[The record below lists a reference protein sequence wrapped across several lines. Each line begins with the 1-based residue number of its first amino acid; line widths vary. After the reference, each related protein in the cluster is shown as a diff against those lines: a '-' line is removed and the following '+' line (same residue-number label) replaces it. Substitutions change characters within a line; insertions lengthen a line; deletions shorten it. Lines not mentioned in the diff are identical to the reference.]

1 MAASE
6 PAENMIPNERFQSMT
21 PATKAK
27 TRSKA
32 SRPSGLAPIL
42 ATTLLLVGIGYAVS
56 LFQ

>member
-1 MAASE
+1 
-6 PAENMIPNERFQSMT
+6 MIPNERFQSMT

-27 TRSKA
+27 TRTKV

>member
-1 MAASE
+1 
-6 PAENMIPNERFQSMT
+6 MIPNERFQSMT

-27 TRSKA
+27 TRTKA